1 MVAKVL
7 SEFGFPLA
15 DGDLFWFNDCDVALF
30 SLVSVFGW
38 LVVVLRGFW
47 LGLGACLCI
56 PFSGVCEVFMFCGLS
71 GCFGFGGCGLM
82 WRVFV

>member
-15 DGDLFWFNDCDVALF
+15 TGGLFWFNGCDVVLF

-47 LGLGACLCI
+47 LWLGVCLCI
-56 PFSGVCEVFMFCGLS
+56 PFNGACGCLCS
-71 GCFGFGGCGLM
+71 
-82 WRVFV
+82 VD